1 MLCRTSQTLT
11 RVQGTHNRYYRGMR
25 IFAEVAWTTNGL
37 TNTPSI
43 SAKTQCI
50 ARMTADRAT
59 QCVTVLT
66 FKSFE
71 LQQVLTM
78 VFPEKGLKMRL
89 TSGIL
94 EAPFHSPE

>member
-1 MLCRTSQTLT
+1 
-11 RVQGTHNRYYRGMR
+11 MR
-25 IFAEVAWTTNGL
+25 IFAEVAWTINGL